1 MARPI
6 PTFISDDEAAALV
19 PDGAVIA
26 LGGWVFHQQ
35 PMSLV
40 RALVRRSARHLT
52 LIPAPGSIAPD
63 LLIGAG
69 CASALQV
76 MFISFEELGMAPHFR
91 RAAEAASIAITEID
105 GPAFAG
111 GLRAAASGLPWMPI
125 PDLGTD
131 LPRVSPQVYRRL
143 DDGSGLLSVPA
154 IVPDIALLHAQQ
166 ADEQGNIQYFGGTAF
181 DILIAQAARTTIVSV
196 DRVVSSWE
204 AAQATHLTRL
214 PRAFVDHVVA
224 APFGA
229 HPTSSAGLY
238 RADEDAL
245 SAYCREAA
253 SADDPREQT
262 LAWAGSSADD
272 YTDRIPGARLAA
284 LTQRDG
290 IERTVSA

>member
-1 MARPI
+1 MARPV
-6 PTFISDDEAAALV
+6 PTFISDDEAALLV
-19 PDGAVIA
+19 SDGASIA

-35 PMSLV
+35 PMALV
-40 RALVRRSARHLT
+40 RALVRRRARDLT

-69 CASALQV
+69 CVRALQV

-91 RAAEAASIAITEID
+91 RAAEDASVAITEID

-111 GLRAAASGLPWMPI
+111 GLRAAASGLPWMPT

-131 LPRVSPQVYRRL
+131 LPRVSPQIYRRI

-154 IVPDIALLHAQQ
+154 IVPDFALLHAQQ

-196 DRVVSSWE
+196 DRVVSAWE
-204 AAQATHLTRL
+204 AARAPHLTRL

-253 SADDPREQT
+253 ATHDPRGQT
-262 LAWAGSSADD
+262 RSWTGTSADD
-272 YTDRIPGARLAA
+272 YVSRVPSARLAA

-290 IERTVSA
+290 IERTAPA